1 MIDSRVIRFFRK
13 HHVLTVATTVENEPW
28 CANCF
33 YVYLEEE
40 NALVF
45 TSDYDTRHGQEFL
58 KNNRVAGS
66 VVLETLVIGKI
77 RGIQF
82 QGIISEPE
90 NDLLSRAKTAY
101 LRRFPVAALM
111 DTRLWIVR
119 LTYIKMTDNRL
130 GFGKKLIW
138 TADLTSGNL
147 HPPTPQVRLSPP
159 PKGGLIIPMDFDPPL
174 GGQGG

>member
-1 MIDSRVIRFFRK
+1 MIDEKIIKFFRK
-13 HHVLTVATTVENEPW
+13 HHVLTVATTISNEPW

-45 TSDYDTRHGQEFL
+45 TTDPETRHGQEFI
-58 KNNRVAGS
+58 KNPLVAGS
-66 VVLETLVIGKI
+66 VVLETFVIGKI

-82 QGIISEPE
+82 QGMISEPE
-90 NDLLSRAKTAY
+90 DKMLQKAKSAY

-111 DTRLWIVR
+111 ETRLWVVE

-130 GFGKKLIW
+130 GFGKKLVW
-138 TADLTSGNL
+138 EE
-147 HPPTPQVRLSPP
+147 
-159 PKGGLIIPMDFDPPL
+159 GL
-174 GGQGG
+174 